1 MPHTHIFKT
10 LLAVFLLLAFN
21 MNRHFTPDSMAQE
34 TTSPEAAPQKRKIAE
49 TVLFL
54 IKRSDEKNTGAGFV
68 IEPIALK
75 FGSQFVVPPDKILD
89 PADKWLEEEFV
100 ERYYGTKGEHRT
112 HRLLFGGGEIGTV
125 TTTGKR
131 LLRAGHDCIAL
142 GTDVRVNTKIKFAA
156 HEMALATNSPTL
168 GQGKSLRRA
177 ATNAERNAVLRSARE
192 YLKGRGVA
200 PNRLREIAPF
210 SIAAVDLDGDG
221 KWELIASFN
230 VAEDASNELSW
241 HHYLFFV
248 LEPRGAG
255 YQRYMLD
262 ASRTTPD
269 LYGSAYRFVDI
280 LDLNADGVAD
290 IFAEADTTEG
300 LKQIVYQKTKNKWR
314 VIYDRAINCISVE
327 N

>member
-1 MPHTHIFKT
+1 MPHTRIVKT
-10 LLAVFLLLAFN
+10 FFAVVLLLGCN
-21 MNRHFTPDSMAQE
+21 MNRHFAPDSMAQE

-75 FGSQFVVPPDKILD
+75 FGSQFVVPPDKILN

-125 TTTGKR
+125 TTIGNR
-131 LLRAGHDCIAL
+131 LLRASPDCIAL
-142 GTDVRVNTKIKFAA
+142 GTDVRVKAKIKLAA
-156 HEMALATNSPTL
+156 NEMALATNSPTL

-177 ATNAERNAVLRSARE
+177 ATTKERDAVTRHARE
-192 YLKGRGVA
+192 FLKAHGVK
-200 PNRLREIAPF
+200 PNALKRIAPT
-210 SIAAVDLDGDG
+210 SLAAVDLNDDD
-221 KWELIASFN
+221 KWELIAGFD
-230 VAEDASNELSW
+230 VAEDAKIEFSY

-248 LEPRGAG
+248 LEPGGQDYRLHLLH
-255 YQRYMLD
+255 Y
-262 ASRTTPD
+262 SRITPD
-269 LYGSAYRFVDI
+269 MQGSDYRFIDI
-280 LDLNADGVAD
+280 LDLDGDGVAE
-290 IFAEADTTEG
+290 IFAEAATTEG
-300 LKQIVYQKTKNKWR
+300 RGHIIYQKTKNKWR
-314 VIYDRAINCISVE
+314 VIYDRAINC